1 MSITSI
7 SAIGSAYNFANSP
20 YTPPPTS
27 TQSITQ
33 FANGATVTT
42 IRGSTGDVVAVT
54 TAVVA
59 AQNAAALQS
68 NAQDQS
74 STFYV
79 TA

>member
-1 MSITSI
+1 MSISSI
-7 SAIGSAYNFANSP
+7 SALSGGFNFSASP

-27 TQSITQ
+27 TRSTTQ
-33 FANGATVTT
+33 LATGATVTT

-54 TAVVA
+54 TAVAA
-59 AQNAAALQS
+59 AQNLG
-68 NAQDQS
+68 AQDQT